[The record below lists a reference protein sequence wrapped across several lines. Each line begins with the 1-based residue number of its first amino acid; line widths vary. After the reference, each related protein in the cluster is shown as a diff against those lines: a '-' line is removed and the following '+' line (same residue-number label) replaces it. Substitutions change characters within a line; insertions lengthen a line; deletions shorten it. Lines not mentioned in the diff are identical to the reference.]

1 MQFSNK
7 FLASLNVYLCENQ
20 LLKTGDKVILAVS
33 GGIDSMVLLD
43 SLYKLQNNWNLTLA
57 IAHLN
62 HMLRD
67 RESDEDEDFI
77 KQISKKYNLDCYIER
92 VNTALVAES
101 KKLSIQETARNLRY
115 EFLNKIRTSTG
126 FNKIATGHNA
136 DDNTETILLNIF
148 RGSGIQGLTG
158 IPVFRYD
165 IPTIRPLLFA
175 TRNDIEM
182 YALENKIPY
191 RVDSSNLT
199 TDYIR
204 NLIRHEILP
213 IIKDKINP
221 NIAITFNRSAK
232 LFNEL
237 EEYLDNEIKK
247 ISNDVILI
255 KRPDHLEINLNK
267 LSIYPEF
274 IQEYFLLKTARD
286 FSKYDIS
293 YPTVRSIY
301 KTTKSETG
309 KSCSIKLN
317 TVFYKDRNK
326 GIFKT
331 IAPPKPFRYNIIPDK
346 EYEFEHF
353 LFKSQ
358 HTDKAEFTDDP
369 NTEYVDADLVSRN
382 LILRNWKEGDWF
394 IPLGLDGK
402 KKVSD
407 FFIDQKIP
415 IFKKH
420 LIPILESDGNIIW
433 ICGMKIDDR
442 FKITENTKKILRIS
456 FKMKE

>member
-7 FLASLNVYLCENQ
+7 FLASLNLYICENQ
-20 LLKTGDKVILAVS
+20 LLKTGDKVVLAIS

-43 SLYKLQNNWNLTLA
+43 SLCKLKNNWNLTLA

-62 HMLRD
+62 HMLRE

-77 KQISKKYNLDCYIER
+77 KQISKKYNIDCYIER

-126 FNKIATGHNA
+126 FTKIATGHNA

-158 IPVFRYD
+158 IPPFRYD

-175 TRNDIEM
+175 TRADVEM

-191 RVDSSNLT
+191 RVDSSNLK

-213 IIKDKINP
+213 IVKEKINP
-221 NIAITFNRSAK
+221 NISTTFNRSAK
-232 LFNEL
+232 LFNQL
-237 EEYLDNEIKK
+237 EEYLDNEIRK
-247 ISNDVILI
+247 ISNDIILT
-255 KRPDHLEINLNK
+255 KRTDQLEINLNK
-267 LSIYPEF
+267 LSTYPEF
-274 IQEYFLLKTARD
+274 LQEYFLLKVARE
-286 FSKYDIS
+286 FSKHDIPYS
-293 YPTVRSIY
+293 TVRSIY
-301 KTTKSETG
+301 KTIKSDTG

-317 TVFYKDRNK
+317 IAFYKDRDK
-326 GIFKT
+326 GVFKIIT
-331 IAPPKPFRYNIIPDK
+331 PPKPFRYNIIPDK

-353 LFKSQ
+353 YFKSQ
-358 HTDKAEFTDDP
+358 YTEKAEFNDDP
-369 NTEYVDADLVSRN
+369 NTEYVDAELLHNN
-382 LILRNWKEGDWF
+382 LILRNWTEGDWF
-394 IPLGLDGK
+394 IPLGLEGK

-407 FFIDQKIP
+407 FFIEQKIP

-420 LIPILESDGNIIW
+420 IIPILESEGKIVW
-433 ICGMKIDDR
+433 ICGLKIDNR
-442 FKITENTKKILRIS
+442 FKITDRTRKILKIS
-456 FKMKE
+456 YKMKE